1 MSTRLVAAITCQE
14 DARPSV
20 ARRERGE
27 RGGRCGVGVGWV
39 GGGLRGWRAHL
50 DVVVLCEAVEL
61 VEQLEHRPLHL
72 AISGELGVETLG
84 AHLVRV
90 EIGLRGQLPLIRAV
104 G

>member
-39 GGGLRGWRAHL
+39 GGGWVGGLRGWRARL

-90 EIGLRGQLPLIRAV
+90 EVVVRPATPN
-104 G
+104 